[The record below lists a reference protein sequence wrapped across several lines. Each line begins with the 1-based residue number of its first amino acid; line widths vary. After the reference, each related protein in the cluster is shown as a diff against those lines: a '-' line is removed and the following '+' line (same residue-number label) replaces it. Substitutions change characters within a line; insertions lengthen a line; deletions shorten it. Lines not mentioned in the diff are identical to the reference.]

1 MNSLKNSIN
10 KDNNNNGRKVNMQA
24 KIKYLK
30 MSLNP
35 KKAIRNC

>member
-10 KDNNNNGRKVNMQA
+10 KDNNNNGRKVNMRV

-35 KKAIRNC
+35 KKTIRNC